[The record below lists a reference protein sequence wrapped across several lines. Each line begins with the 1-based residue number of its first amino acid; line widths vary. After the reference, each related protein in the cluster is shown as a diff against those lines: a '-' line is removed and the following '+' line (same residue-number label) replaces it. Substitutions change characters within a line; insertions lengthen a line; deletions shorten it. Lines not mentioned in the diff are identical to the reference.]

1 MKEEEIEAL
10 YNQARAWVIE
20 AGTHVRDNLHIPLT
34 IDTKSNPN
42 DLVTQV
48 DQEVEYF
55 FVSKIK
61 KKYPQHYLLSEE
73 GYGDQEVDEKGIIW
87 VVDPIDGTKNFVHQK
102 KCFAISVGIYIAGVG
117 EMGFIYDVMNRQI
130 YSAKRNAGAFKNN
143 RRLPALPSHKSLE
156 NTMLCMNHHWLMK
169 NRLVDE
175 SYIAQLV
182 RRVRGTRAYG
192 SAALSFTAL
201 AEGSIDAYMTMRL
214 EPWDMGAGRI
224 LINEVGGKLTNIV
237 GDDIAPFEKNSVL
250 LCHPAIHQEMLS
262 HYLIP
267 ARQKKI

>member
-1 MKEEEIEAL
+1 MKEEEIATL

-20 AGTHVRDNLHIPLT
+20 AGTLVRDNLHIPLT
-34 IDTKSNPN
+34 IDTKSNAN

-61 KKYPQHYLLSEE
+61 KHYPHHFLLSEE

-102 KCFAISVGIYIAGVG
+102 KCFAISVGIYIDGIG
-117 EMGFIYDVMNRQI
+117 EVGFIYDVMNYQI
-130 YSAKRNAGAFKNN
+130 YSAKRNGGAFKNN
-143 RRLPALPSHKSLE
+143 KRLPALSFHKSLE
-156 NTMLCMNHHWLMK
+156 NAMICMNHHWLMK

-175 SYIAQLV
+175 SYIVQLV

-192 SAALSFTAL
+192 SAALAFTAL

-214 EPWDMGAGRI
+214 EPWDMAAGRI
-224 LINEVGGKLTNIV
+224 LIHEVGGKLTNIV
-237 GDDIAPFEKNSVL
+237 GEDIAPFGKSSVL
-250 LCHPAIHQEMLS
+250 LCHPAIHQEVLN